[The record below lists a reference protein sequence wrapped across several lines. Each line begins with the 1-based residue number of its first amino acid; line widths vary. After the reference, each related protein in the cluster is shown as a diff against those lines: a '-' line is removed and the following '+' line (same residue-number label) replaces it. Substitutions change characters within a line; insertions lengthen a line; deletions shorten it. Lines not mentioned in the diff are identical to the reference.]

1 MAKMLM
7 LMLIRWPRSIYIELE
22 VECEKPNILMHFEKT
37 LLKCTFGKYTFKYRE
52 LELICKK
59 LVNGENA
66 GNGRFLYSDAVWKN
80 AVC

>member
-1 MAKMLM
+1 M
-7 LMLIRWPRSIYIELE
+7 
-22 VECEKPNILMHFEKT
+22 ECEKPNILMHFEKT

-66 GNGRFLYSDAVWKN
+66 AGGRGFDILMQFGKMQFAKI
-80 AVC
+80 